1 MFQLIDFDEFFNDYL
16 TQWMEQNASKYPN
29 ADAMEEAAPEVY
41 EAWLSTPAD
50 WLDGKCPGNAYD
62 DCDNADELVALLTQ
76 YVREEISVPDPLLER
91 IAELQNENAVMALL
105 KDGNAPCEARMMAIE
120 LLTQMESTA
129 PMVDYLRWQVE
140 RNVDDDLL
148 DKSIDALDE
157 MGEAAKGPALI
168 AFRAADEK
176 GKDYLLDILCK
187 FPGEEEVFQ
196 YTLRRFKETRKER
209 AIFASYLAKLEDDRA
224 LEALLDVAE
233 GDDVQY
239 IDFIEIRS
247 AIERLGSEAPIRD
260 FSNDPTYK
268 AVKRLQVNPFKGR
281 MQ

>member
-1 MFQLIDFDEFFNDYL
+1 MNQLIDFDEYFNDYL
-16 TQWMEQNASKYPN
+16 TLWMEKNASRFRN
-29 ADAMEEAAPEVY
+29 ADEMEEAAPEAY
-41 EAWLSTPAD
+41 EEWLAAPAQ
-50 WLDGKCPGNAYD
+50 WLGGKCPGCAFD
-62 DCDNADELVALLTQ
+62 DVSDAAQLCSLLRQ
-76 YVREEISVPDPLLER
+76 YVESDISVPDPLLER
-91 IAELQNENAVMALL
+91 IADVKDEAAVMALL
-105 KDGNAPCEARMMAIE
+105 TDETAPCEVRMMAID

-157 MGEAAKGPALI
+157 MGEVVKGPALI
-168 AFRAADEK
+168 AFRAADNK
-176 GKDYLLDILCK
+176 GKDYLLDVLCNY
-187 FPGEEEVFQ
+187 PGDEDVFQ
-196 YTLRRFKETRKER
+196 YTLSRFKESPSEQ
-209 AIFASYLAKLEDDRA
+209 ALFAGYLAKLGDDRA

-233 GDDVQY
+233 SDDVKY

-247 AIERLGSEAPIRD
+247 AIERLGSEAPVRD

-268 AVKRLQVNPFKGR
+268 AVKRLQVNPYKGR